1 MLKTIFTSLLSNMN
15 YYIFILLTFFA
26 LIMNLRNH
34 ASFKKDINASFMKY
48 NQLPTYIDLY
58 RYYLYRYYLY
68 RYYLYRYY
76 LYISDS
82 NKNAKTKTIKLL
94 NDICNSSSK
103 KQMHYI

>member
-1 MLKTIFTSLLSNMN
+1 MN

-48 NQLPTYIDLY
+48 NQLPTYIDLH
-58 RYYLYRYYLY
+58 
-68 RYYLYRYY
+68 RYY

-82 NKNAKTKTIKLL
+82 NKNAKTKMIKLL
-94 NDICNSSSK
+94 KDICNSSSK